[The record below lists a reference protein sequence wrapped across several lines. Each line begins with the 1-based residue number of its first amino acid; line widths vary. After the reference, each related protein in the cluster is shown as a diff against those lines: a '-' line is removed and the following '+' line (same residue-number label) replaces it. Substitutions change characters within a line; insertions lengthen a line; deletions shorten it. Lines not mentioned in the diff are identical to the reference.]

1 MSNLLYKFDIFNGPK
16 FASNIIRVSTFLYTQ
31 NFALEANGSAIS
43 YLCHQTEQQR
53 IHELY
58 KLIIE
63 EKNNQLANITSKFDD
78 ISSSLQCIKSTTVHK
93 GQCGENCILTT
104 LQECFPKAEI
114 SDVSNI
120 PHAGDM
126 TLTLDNITVMI
137 EVKTKTTTRKGDV
150 IKFIQDIQT
159 HKHEYHAALFVTSS
173 SGIPNKGEFAL
184 EFVESVP
191 VLYVSKIFDSS
202 LLLSMSI
209 TILTS
214 LVPILNATKKH
225 DTSEEIIQSLSSTLG
240 IAYRLIENSKKT
252 TKALHTIAQQASE
265 QAKSNEENIQHCVTE
280 LTRITEMYK
289 TRLHIVS
296 PNDTSTIKAVNASVQ
311 KNEILAVLYKEHTH
325 MQNNNGATK
334 IPYTKLVQHVFT
346 RHNTGYTSVNQMMTA
361 ISKQKFEDYKKKVDT
376 CSL

>member
-1 MSNLLYKFDIFNGPK
+1 MEQQIDELVSQKIHEAVLKERDECNKIKQDLEQKTSFIQELYHN
-16 FASNIIRVSTFLYTQ
+16 
-31 NFALEANGSAIS
+31 
-43 YLCHQTEQQR
+43 HQTEQQR
-53 IHELY
+53 VHELY
-58 KLIIE
+58 KSIIE
-63 EKNNQLANITSKFDD
+63 EKDSQLTNITSKFDD

-93 GQCGENCILTT
+93 GQYGENCILTT

-214 LVPILNATKKH
+214 LVPILK
-225 DTSEEIIQSLSSTLG
+225 
-240 IAYRLIENSKKT
+240 
-252 TKALHTIAQQASE
+252 
-265 QAKSNEENIQHCVTE
+265 
-280 LTRITEMYK
+280 
-289 TRLHIVS
+289 
-296 PNDTSTIKAVNASVQ
+296 
-311 KNEILAVLYKEHTH
+311 
-325 MQNNNGATK
+325 
-334 IPYTKLVQHVFT
+334 
-346 RHNTGYTSVNQMMTA
+346 
-361 ISKQKFEDYKKKVDT
+361 
-376 CSL
+376 